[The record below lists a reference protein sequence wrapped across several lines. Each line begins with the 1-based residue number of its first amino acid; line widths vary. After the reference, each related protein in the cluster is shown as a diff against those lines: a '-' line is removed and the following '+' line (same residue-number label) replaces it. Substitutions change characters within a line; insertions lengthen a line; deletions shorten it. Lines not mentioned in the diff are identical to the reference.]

1 MAAKRRNVKSHD
13 VVDAHER
20 NKDFLTEGEVAK
32 LLAAAKKSRYGI
44 RDHLIIL
51 MLYRHGLRVSEL
63 TSMKRSQI
71 KLDEARL
78 WVKRLKN
85 SLSLYH
91 PIEGDELRAI
101 KRYMRERSHSRS
113 PFLIISERGQ
123 PLTRQAVHYLIKSAG
138 ERACLSDIHP
148 HMLRHAC
155 GYKLANDGMPQR
167 ALQDY
172 LGHRD
177 PKHTAHYSRIS
188 ERRFEGLW
196 I

>member
-1 MAAKRRNVKSHD
+1 MAAKRQSVKSHD

-20 NKDFLTEGEVAK
+20 NKDYLTEGEVAK
-32 LLAAAKKSRYGI
+32 LLAAAKNSRCGI

-101 KRYMRERSHSRS
+101 KRYLRERNHSRS
-113 PFLIISERGQ
+113 PFLFI
-123 PLTRQAVHYLIKSAG
+123 
-138 ERACLSDIHP
+138 
-148 HMLRHAC
+148 AC

-196 I
+196 D